1 MFTVGFQHVVCNHS
15 QHSSFCQGHKVC
27 RASFLRLLGVGKQ
40 RLQRTKKRFR
50 GIDDRTL
57 NHSIIAGLSLFYFL
71 AQINHHNHINQ
82 NWIFTDVCFLF
93 PGFPMFSLFDD
104 VTSAQVAMQEG
115 PSKQHLS
122 TAFSVTFGGLL
133 LNLCQSSFLVWGLA
147 FSDLYNVRESMCL
160 TSNGFSLF
168 YLLLLKKA
176 CLLKIQIHWRFQ
188 SSTTAALT
196 KTDDEL
202 REQLLKRLISDKLM
216 APSRQATELK
226 PGILPL
232 RELPPGNTASLFL
245 MYIAY
250 MKTSDVAPAGKTTC
264 YEIAKQWRTC
274 LRFRRATEHSMCL
287 VCQTLKAAIHNA
299 TDGS

>member
-1 MFTVGFQHVVCNHS
+1 MFPVPWFPHVFFVRRSYLSSGGNAGRS
-15 QHSSFCQGHKVC
+15 QQTTSFHCFFSHIWWTAAESMPVE
-27 RASFLRLLGVGKQ
+27 FLG
-40 RLQRTKKRFR
+40 
-50 GIDDRTL
+50 
-57 NHSIIAGLSLFYFL
+57 
-71 AQINHHNHINQ
+71 
-82 NWIFTDVCFLF
+82 
-93 PGFPMFSLFDD
+93 M
-104 VTSAQVAMQEG
+104 
-115 PSKQHLS
+115 
-122 TAFSVTFGGLL
+122 
-133 LNLCQSSFLVWGLA
+133 GLA
-147 FSDLYNVRESMCL
+147 FSDLYNVFESMCL

-176 CLLKIQIHWRFQ
+176 YLLKIQIHWRFQ

-216 APSRQATELK
+216 GPSRQATELK